1 MLDSTLDNFITK
13 FKFSLHIPS
22 FIINIRTTPGLK
34 KNHFYGLIIF
44 LLLIKVKEQFL
55 RILNIDTSNIN
66 TWTQI

>member
-22 FIINIRTTPGLK
+22 FIINILRLDE

-44 LLLIKVKEQFL
+44 LLLIKTKE
-55 RILNIDTSNIN
+55 
-66 TWTQI
+66 